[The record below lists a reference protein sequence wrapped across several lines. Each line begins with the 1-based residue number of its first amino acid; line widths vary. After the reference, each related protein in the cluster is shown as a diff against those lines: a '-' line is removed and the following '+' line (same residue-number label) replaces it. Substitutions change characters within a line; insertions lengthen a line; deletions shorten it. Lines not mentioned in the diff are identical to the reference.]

1 MFQEAQ
7 VSQGLVEVL
16 AKAHVRGLKP
26 EHHLAIAFRVK
37 HHDFK
42 GAPRVISYSES
53 QTKRRWNEVQ
63 DFFLPIL
70 GLPRHDEVLTG
81 IWIVLHASVARRR
94 HSRCSKTTADS
105 PARRAS

>member
-81 IWIVLHASVARRR
+81 IWIVLHALCCTAPSFALLEND
-94 HSRCSKTTADS
+94 SRFSSA
-105 PARRAS
+105 AS